1 MPLQLYKVQIK
12 WEQNFGGL
20 NNKFYLLITLKRG
33 VFPSFFF
40 NLKKSNIKIRKA
52 VLSDLQEIMRIISL
66 CTKHMI
72 SKKIFQ
78 WDENYPSKNIFKEDI
93 DNGYLMVLLLK
104 SDIIGCVS
112 VSNIMDDFYKKI
124 EWKIKS
130 NDSLYVHRLA
140 INPTFQGKGFAK
152 FIMKYIEEIGI
163 KTKAKSIRLD
173 TFSLNKKNN
182 KFYSNLGYLKLGQ
195 IYFRNQSDMP
205 FNCYEKVLK

>member
-1 MPLQLYKVQIK
+1 M
-12 WEQNFGGL
+12 
-20 NNKFYLLITLKRG
+20 
-33 VFPSFFF
+33 
-40 NLKKSNIKIRKA
+40 KKSNLKIRKA
-52 VLSDLQEIMRIISL
+52 VLSDLYEIMRIISL

-78 WDENYPSKNIFKEDI
+78 WDENYPSKKIFKEDI

-104 SDIIGCVS
+104 DNIVGCVS
-112 VSNIMDDFYKKI
+112 VYNVMDDFYKKI
-124 EWKIKS
+124 KWKIKS
-130 NDSLYVHRLA
+130 NNSLYVHRLA